1 MDLTLFFAEQQKIV
15 RKISLKTKRYLY
27 DQINWDN
34 RCIAI
39 LGQRGVGKT
48 TLILQALKEKYKN
61 SEEALYISVD
71 NPFFKAVSLYEFAIK
86 FEQLGGKILFIDEV
100 HKYKDWSSHIKSI
113 YDSTELKI
121 VFSGSSM
128 LKIQALDADLS
139 RRAIVY
145 RLANLSFREYLALSS
160 AGEFEPV
167 SSDMLVSSHT
177 DIASYI
183 SEKIKPLKHFADYLR
198 FGCYPFINEGIDSYN
213 QKLIA
218 VVNQIIESDIPYI
231 ENINFSQIDK
241 IKKLLYLLAV
251 SAPFVPNISK
261 LSSATEISR
270 VTMSDYLRHLEMAS
284 LINSVSADKK
294 GYAKL
299 QKPDKLYLY
308 NTNLSFAISNTPDS
322 GNARET
328 FFVNQLKGYFYN
340 NSSFLGNE
348 LLLAPS
354 GDFLINEK
362 YTIEVGG
369 KNKGYEQ
376 IKDLPDSFIAA
387 DDIEIGF
394 KNKIPLWCFGFLY

>member
-1 MDLTLFFAEQQKIV
+1 MDLTLFFGEQQKII

-27 DQINWDN
+27 DKINWNN
-34 RCIAI
+34 RCIAV

-48 TLILQALKEKYKN
+48 TLMLQALKEKYKN
-61 SEEALYISVD
+61 GEEALYISVD
-71 NPFFKAVSLYEFAIK
+71 NPYFKAASLYEFAIK

-100 HKYKDWSSHIKSI
+100 HKYKEWSSHIKSI

-128 LKIQALDADLS
+128 LQIQAIDADLS

-145 RLANLSFREYLALSS
+145 RLANLSFREYLAFGGI
-160 AGEFEPV
+160 GEFEPV
-167 SSDMLVSSHT
+167 SFDELILSHI
-177 DIASYI
+177 DIANLV

-198 FGCYPFINEGIDSYN
+198 FGCYPFVSEGVDSYN

-218 VVNQIIESDIPYI
+218 IVNQIIESDIPYI
-231 ENINFSQIDK
+231 KNINFSQIDK

-270 VTMSDYLRHLEMAS
+270 VTMSDYLRYLEMAS
-284 LINSVSADKK
+284 LINSVSANKK

-328 FFVNQLKGYFYN
+328 FFVNALKSYFYN
-340 NSSFLGNE
+340 NGSFLGNE
-348 LLLAPS
+348 LLLAPF

-362 YTIEVGG
+362 YAIEVGG

-376 IKDLPDSFIAA
+376 IKDLPDSYIAS
-387 DDIEIGF
+387 DDIELGF
-394 KNKIPLWCFGFLY
+394 KNKIPLWAFGFLY